1 MPLGQQL
8 RTVSLGQAGGALAVC
23 PTAAAVVAVGLND
36 GTVKV
41 VDVEKGT
48 VLQSLSGH
56 GPGVYVDSVDFSE
69 DGRRLMSGSNHTAI
83 LVHEVATGAVL
94 VKIKGSAVNSL
105 WRTCW
110 DRRGVIFAACQTE
123 GLRALSAADGS
134 VVCSISGGSSSF
146 QCAVVPR
153 SAPWERLGP
162 LRAVCVT
169 QLATKKDVS
178 LERLPGHVRDEV
190 VRARTQR

>member
-123 GLRALSAADGS
+123 GLR
-134 VVCSISGGSSSF
+134 V
-146 QCAVVPR
+146 
-153 SAPWERLGP
+153 W
-162 LRAVCVT
+162 
-169 QLATKKDVS
+169 
-178 LERLPGHVRDEV
+178 
-190 VRARTQR
+190 